1 MGREGRR
8 MSTGVVD
15 PRAQPAHRY
24 LAQVVA
30 ADGRV
35 VRTERLAAA
44 TDDEAL
50 ALAAALSGS
59 HAVALWDGL
68 RFLEHFDPRATPD
81 LFAAGLLPPGLLP
94 LDLLPP
100 AKAGDGPPLRRPV
113 RDGR

>member
-1 MGREGRR
+1 VW
-8 MSTGVVD
+8 ST
-15 PRAQPAHRY
+15 
-24 LAQVVA
+24 
-30 ADGRV
+30 
-35 VRTERLAAA
+35 
-44 TDDEAL
+44 L

-94 LDLLPP
+94 LDLLPLDLLPP